1 MYEGV
6 GMCVWVCV
14 CVCVCVCKEGFI
26 EMNPAAAAALYVR
39 LLVWSPLLKQVPA
52 VPTLKTV

>member
-1 MYEGV
+1 MC
-6 GMCVWVCV
+6 MCVCE
-14 CVCVCVCKEGFI
+14 EGCI

-52 VPTLKTV
+52 VPTLKMV